1 MSNSTKTLSGRSQA
15 IARRKTRGNGVATAA
30 PIATKR
36 ATRGAS
42 APSATVA
49 TTVKT
54 SVRASVAP
62 SQPVVVAE
70 GREMAKQRRKQR
82 MSGQSTSA
90 SSVKSQPAS
99 RTRKKPQPEV
109 IIEPRAK
116 SESKPRNSVK
126 NSAKNGR
133 AQVKSTVV
141 EASSGR
147 LLSKARRKSKAKGQA
162 GVAAYKSSGG
172 AASIVAKACN
182 PEASGRD
189 IAKSVRTERG
199 KRGKSGGVS
208 SSEVSKKRQGRKNRS
223 GGPVEKVGFSET
235 LSGQTVSG
243 TQVGQGQLTG
253 AEKGDCQLV
262 SGTEYLGTEEFAA
275 HCSDIPA
282 AGLTKVTMT
291 QTTKGQTISGSRMGQ
306 AKSVTGDRAGL
317 CSGVTGT
324 EYLSADQGD
333 LFCGTQSSG
342 VKASMGGF
350 SINPALSTD
359 TTKSSANASKVS
371 GGNDF
376 PVQSG
381 SIQPSSVEQGTAPKK
396 VVMSTTFAGNK
407 TSGTQVGRLEAVT
420 GVASGYCQSVT
431 GTSYQGQEEVA
442 AVCQT
447 PTVSDKAREKVSV
460 SGTFSSKQNVTG
472 DRTSAPLRTSGASNT
487 NFLAGNSFVQ
497 QSNVK
502 QEMQPVEMNS
512 GHSLT
517 GVQPGISGLTGAQTG
532 ACELVTGTQYQG
544 VDQMN
549 LVCQASNASTP
560 GESDFP
566 IAIGGATPVDVS
578 QPLASVES
586 MASETSVITGDGW
599 DSGSKVTGTGAPL
612 TPARNPS
619 IRGMA
624 GQVPLSAANFR
635 PTSMQ
640 EVPPSPITGSAGNT
654 SDGAKVTLSGGAR
667 A

>member
-1 MSNSTKTLSGRSQA
+1 MSKSTKTQSGRSQA

-30 PIATKR
+30 PVATKR

-42 APSATVA
+42 VPPVA
-49 TTVKT
+49 TAPKT

-70 GREMAKQRRKQR
+70 GRNVAKQRRKQR

-90 SSVKSQPAS
+90 KSQPAS
-99 RTRKKPQPEV
+99 RTRTKPQPEV

-116 SESKPRNSVK
+116 SESKPRSSVN

-189 IAKSVRTERG
+189 IARSVRTERG

-208 SSEVSKKRQGRKNRS
+208 SSEVSKRRQGRKNRS

-262 SGTEYLGTEEFAA
+262 SGTEYLGMEEFSA
-275 HCSDIPA
+275 HCSDAPS
-282 AGLTKVTMT
+282 AGPSKVTMT
-291 QTTKGQTISGSRMGQ
+291 QTTKGQTISGNRVGQ

-324 EYLSADQGD
+324 EYLPADQGG
-333 LFCGTQSSG
+333 LFCGTQATANAN
-342 VKASMGGF
+342 KAPTGGF
-350 SINPALSTD
+350 SINSSLSIEAPKGRAD
-359 TTKSSANASKVS
+359 ANKVS

-381 SIQPSSVEQGTAPKK
+381 SIQPSSVEQGAAPVK

-431 GTSYQGQEEVA
+431 GTGYQGQEEVA
-442 AVCQT
+442 AVCQA
-447 PTVSDKAREKVSV
+447 PAVSDKTREKVSV

-472 DRTSAPLRTSGASNT
+472 DRTSVPLRTSGASSA

-502 QEMQPVEMNS
+502 QEMQPVEINS
-512 GHSLT
+512 GHPLT
-517 GVQPGISGLTGAQTG
+517 GVQPGVSGLTGAQTG

-544 VDQMN
+544 VDQVS
-549 LVCQASNASTP
+549 LVCQTSNASIP

-566 IAIGGATPVDVS
+566 IAIGGAIPVGVS

-586 MASETSVITGDGW
+586 MASESSVITGDGW

>member
-1 MSNSTKTLSGRSQA
+1 MSKSTKSPRGRSQA
-15 IARRKTRGNGVATAA
+15 IARRKSRGTGAATAA

-36 ATRGAS
+36 AARGVVPQA
-42 APSATVA
+42 AAA
-49 TTVKT
+49 VKT
-54 SVRASVAP
+54 SVRTPVAP
-62 SQPVVVAE
+62 SQPVVVSE

-82 MSGQSTSA
+82 MSGQAASA
-90 SSVKSQPAS
+90 SSQKPS
-99 RTRKKPQPEV
+99 RTRQKPAAPEA
-109 IIEPRAK
+109 ILEPRAK
-116 SESKPRNSVK
+116 SETQSKPRNSVR
-126 NSAKNGR
+126 NEAAKGR

-147 LLSKARRKSKAKGQA
+147 MLSKARRKSKAKGQA
-162 GVAAYKSSGG
+162 GVAAYKSSGS
-172 AASIVAKACN
+172 ASIVAKISN

-189 IAKSVRTERG
+189 IAKTIRSERG

-208 SSEVSKKRQGRKNRS
+208 SSDASKRHKSRKKRS
-223 GGPVEKVGFSET
+223 GGSVDKVGFSET

-243 TQVGQGQLTG
+243 TQVGQGQNKLTG

-262 SGTEYLGTEEFAA
+262 SGTEYLGTEEFVTQ
-275 HCSDIPA
+275 CSEVPEPA
-282 AGLTKVTMT
+282 TTKVTMT
-291 QTTKGQTISGSRMGQ
+291 QTTKGQTISGNRVGQ
-306 AKSVTGDRAGL
+306 AKSVTGDRSGL
-317 CSGVTGT
+317 CSSITGT
-324 EYLSADQGD
+324 EYLPADQSA
-333 LFCGTQSSG
+333 LFCGAKGSESNTSTSGFSVQSSLTAT
-342 VKASMGGF
+342 ASQGR
-350 SINPALSTD
+350 
-359 TTKSSANASKVS
+359 ANGSNVS

-381 SIQPSSVEQGTAPKK
+381 SIQPSSAEQGVAPKK
-396 VVMSTTFAGNK
+396 VVMSSTFAGNK

-420 GVASGYCQSVT
+420 GVATGYCQSVT
-431 GTSYQGQEEVA
+431 GTGYQGKEEVEA
-442 AVCQT
+442 ICETQVAPPKPQ
-447 PTVSDKAREKVSV
+447 DKVAV

-472 DRTSAPLRTSGASNT
+472 DRTSEPLRTSGASKG
-487 NFLAGNSFVQ
+487 NFSVGSSFVK

-502 QEMQPVEMNS
+502 QEMQPIEANS
-512 GHSLT
+512 GHPLT

-544 VDQMN
+544 VDQTN
-549 LVCQASNASTP
+549 LMCQASNASIP

-566 IAIGGATPVDVS
+566 IAIGSGAVPVDVS

-586 MASETSVITGDGW
+586 MSSEASVITGDGW

-619 IRGMA
+619 IRGA
-624 GQVPLSAANFR
+624 SGQVPLSAANFR

>member
-1 MSNSTKTLSGRSQA
+1 MSKSTKTLSGRSQA
-15 IARRKTRGNGVATAA
+15 IARRKTRGNSVATVA

-36 ATRGAS
+36 TARGVS
-42 APSATVA
+42 APVAVVA

-62 SQPVVVAE
+62 SKPVAVSE
-70 GREMAKQRRKQR
+70 GRDMAKQRRKQM

-90 SSVKSQPAS
+90 KSQPAS
-99 RTRKKPQPEV
+99 RTRQKPTKPEAIV
-109 IIEPRAK
+109 EPRAK
-116 SESKPRNSVK
+116 SESKPRSSVK
-126 NSAKNGR
+126 NSTTNGR

-182 PEASGRD
+182 PDASGRD
-189 IAKSVRTERG
+189 IARSVRTERG

-208 SSEVSKKRQGRKNRS
+208 SSDVSKKRQGRKNRS
-223 GGPVEKVGFSET
+223 GGPVDKVGFSET

-262 SGTEYLGTEEFAA
+262 SGTEYLGTEEFVA
-275 HCSDIPA
+275 HCSDVPA

-306 AKSVTGDRAGL
+306 AKSVTGDRTGL

-324 EYLSADQGD
+324 EYLSADQGG

-342 VKASMGGF
+342 VNASVGGF
-350 SINPALSTD
+350 SINPALSAD
-359 TTKSSANASKVS
+359 TSKSSGNGSKVS

-381 SIQPSSVEQGTAPKK
+381 SIQPSSVEQGAAPKK

-431 GTSYQGQEEVA
+431 GTGYQGQEEIA
-442 AVCQT
+442 AICQT
-447 PTVSDKAREKVSV
+447 LTVSDKTREKVAV

-502 QEMQPVEMNS
+502 QQVQPVEINS
-512 GHSLT
+512 GHPLT
-517 GVQPGISGLTGAQTG
+517 GAQPGISGLTGAQTG

-544 VDQMN
+544 ADQMS
-549 LVCQASNASTP
+549 LVCQGSNVSMP

-566 IAIGGATPVDVS
+566 ISIGEPSPVDVS
-578 QPLASVES
+578 QPVSVDA
-586 MASETSVITGDGW
+586 MASATSVITGDGW

-619 IRGMA
+619 IRGTA
-624 GQVPLSAANFR
+624 GQSPLNASNFR
-635 PTSMQ
+635 PHSME

>member
-1 MSNSTKTLSGRSQA
+1 MSKSTKTQSGRSQA
-15 IARRKTRGNGVATAA
+15 IARRKSRGNSAATVA

-36 ATRGAS
+36 AVRGGAS
-42 APSATVA
+42 APAPIA
-49 TTVKT
+49 AATVKT

-62 SQPVVVAE
+62 SQPVVVVSE

-90 SSVKSQPAS
+90 KSQPAS
-99 RTRKKPQPEV
+99 RTREKPQAEA

-116 SESKPRNSVK
+116 SESKPRNSVN

-189 IAKSVRTERG
+189 IAKTVRTERG

-208 SSEVSKKRQGRKNRS
+208 SSDVSKKRQGCKNRS

-262 SGTEYLGTEEFAA
+262 SGTEYLGMEEFSA
-275 HCSDIPA
+275 HCSDAPSA
-282 AGLTKVTMT
+282 APSKVTMT

-306 AKSVTGDRAGL
+306 AKSVTGDRTGL

-342 VKASMGGF
+342 VTASVGGF
-350 SINPALSTD
+350 SINPALSAD
-359 TTKSSANASKVS
+359 TTKSNGNKVS

-381 SIQPSSVEQGTAPKK
+381 SIQPSSVEQGATPVK

-431 GTSYQGQEEVA
+431 GTGYQGQEEVA
-442 AVCQT
+442 AVCQA
-447 PTVSDKAREKVSV
+447 PTVSDKTREKVSV

-472 DRTSAPLRTSGASNT
+472 DRTSSPLRTSGASNA

-502 QEMQPVEMNS
+502 QEMQPVDTNS
-512 GHSLT
+512 GHPLT
-517 GVQPGISGLTGAQTG
+517 GAQPGISGLTGAQTG

-544 VDQMN
+544 VDQMS
-549 LVCQASNASTP
+549 LVCQGSNVSMP

-566 IAIGGATPVDVS
+566 ISIGETRPVDVS
-578 QPLASVES
+578 QPASVDA
-586 MASETSVITGDGW
+586 MASAASVITGDGW

-619 IRGMA
+619 IRGAA
-624 GQVPLSAANFR
+624 GQSPLNASNFR
-635 PTSMQ
+635 PHSME

>member
-1 MSNSTKTLSGRSQA
+1 MSHSTKTLSGRSQA

-30 PIATKR
+30 PIPTKR

-42 APSATVA
+42 APVA
-49 TTVKT
+49 ATVKT

-62 SQPVVVAE
+62 SQPIVVAE

-90 SSVKSQPAS
+90 KPQPAS
-99 RTRKKPQPEV
+99 RTRSKPQPEA

-116 SESKPRNSVK
+116 SESKPRNSVN

-189 IAKSVRTERG
+189 IAKSVRSERG

-208 SSEVSKKRQGRKNRS
+208 SSEVAKKRKGRKSRS

-262 SGTEYLGTEEFAA
+262 SGTEYLGMEEFAA
-275 HCSDIPA
+275 HCSDAPA
-282 AGLTKVTMT
+282 AGPAKVTMT
-291 QTTKGQTISGSRMGQ
+291 QTTKGQTISGNRVGQ
-306 AKSVTGDRAGL
+306 AKSVTGDRSGV
-317 CSGVTGT
+317 CSGITGT
-324 EYLSADQGD
+324 EYLPADQAE
-333 LFCGTQSSG
+333 LFCGSQASG
-342 VKASMGGF
+342 TKGPAGGF
-350 SINPALSTD
+350 SVNASLSTG
-359 TTKSSANASKVS
+359 TSASQSSTKVNKVS

-381 SIQPSSVEQGTAPKK
+381 SIQPSSVEQGNAPKK

-431 GTSYQGQEEVA
+431 GTGYQGKEEVE
-442 AVCQT
+442 AVCQQSS
-447 PTVSDKAREKVSV
+447 PVSNETQRKVSV
-460 SGTFSSKQNVTG
+460 SGAFSSKQSVTG
-472 DRTSAPLRTSGASNT
+472 DRTAEPLRTSGASNG
-487 NFLAGNSFVQ
+487 NFLAGSSFAMQ
-497 QSNVK
+497 PNVK
-502 QEMQPVEMNS
+502 QEMQPVEANN
-512 GHSLT
+512 GHPLT

-544 VDQMN
+544 IDQTN
-549 LVCQASNASTP
+549 LMCQGSNAAIP

-566 IAIGGATPVDVS
+566 IMIGSVPQADVS

-586 MASETSVITGDGW
+586 MLSESNVITGDGW
-599 DSGSKVTGTGAPL
+599 DSGSKVTGTGAPSAS
-612 TPARNPS
+612 ARNPS
-619 IRGMA
+619 IRGMK
-624 GQVPLSAANFR
+624 GQSPLSAANFR
-635 PTSMQ
+635 PASMQ
-640 EVPPSPITGSAGNT
+640 DVPPSPITGSAGNT